1 MGKYSQ
7 IEGARDVNGD
17 VTPTTLKPIDKVEGN
32 KWSEMSIGEL
42 LEQRSALYGRAEK
55 AASYC
60 PQALPAIRQ
69 GIAQLDAIIS
79 SKDSDD
85 FGLI

>member
-1 MGKYSQ
+1 MGKYDR
-7 IEGARDVNGD
+7 IEGSRDVNGD
-17 VTPTTLKPIDKVEGN
+17 VTPTTLKPIDKVDGQ

-42 LEQRSALYGRAEK
+42 LEQRTALYSRVEL
-55 AASYC
+55 AAGYC
-60 PQALPAIRQ
+60 PQAIPAIRQ
-69 GIAQLDAIIS
+69 GIAQLDALIS